1 MSPVWSAG
9 VKMTVIMPS
18 RGAGGSRARRTA
30 SLADHGHETDGE
42 SDFAL
47 ERAIRAFFE
56 QHKVLQNHALWRDE
70 LSAHSQLIREG
81 FRHLRRRRIDWPR
94 DEGAIRDLE
103 RF

>member
-1 MSPVWSAG
+1 
-9 VKMTVIMPS
+9 MPS
-18 RGAGGSRARRTA
+18 RGAGGSRAGRTA

-42 SDFAL
+42 ADFAL

-81 FRHLRRRRIDWPR
+81 FRHLRRRRREEDPV
-94 DEGAIRDLE
+94 E
-103 RF
+103 RSFLRPASVTVASANEDV